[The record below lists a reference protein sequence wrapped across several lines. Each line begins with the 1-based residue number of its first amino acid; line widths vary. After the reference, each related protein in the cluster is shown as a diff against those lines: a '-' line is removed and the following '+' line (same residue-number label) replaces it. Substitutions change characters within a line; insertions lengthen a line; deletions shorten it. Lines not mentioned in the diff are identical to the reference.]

1 MFRAALWVPTSRLTP
16 WRNQQYPCQNSPFMD
31 LHPTEAESSN
41 SRSSDQNSNFS
52 DRPME
57 VGEGCEWIMIVIKA
71 EHCQKSFWSICAAS
85 NIYANMYDASSH
97 VWCMYK
103 MIQSTNCKRSDI
115 IPVKAS
121 FQGRSWCCWPSSNW
135 KQTPRSLNSTNSPNW
150 QQAAPCPLY
159 ICHFLSKNYL
169 NQYMQFSWIH
179 FRVAMN
185 EYHVLSLQKDR
196 PNRSGLKELIMYQ
209 LPLNDF
215 CQPPKI
221 QKPKLFKIFKVTWE
235 KCEKSNDWLG

>member
-135 KQTPRSLNSTNSPNW
+135 KQTPRSLDSTNSPNW

-159 ICHFLSKNYL
+159 IS
-169 NQYMQFSWIH
+169 
-179 FRVAMN
+179 
-185 EYHVLSLQKDR
+185 HVLFLQIIWTSICDSLDNFGVFMIQWNSCFSSPKGL
-196 PNRSGLKELIMYQ
+196 RSSLKEAIMYQ
-209 LPLNDF
+209 LPLNEFLSTPEDT
-215 CQPPKI
+215 KT
-221 QKPKLFKIFKVTWE
+221 KVILELQGDMRKT
-235 KCEKSNDWLG
+235 EKSNDWLG